1 LNFIILHFENSIL
14 HMFSFTIAQITFTS
28 LLIYNKINDPFVIW
42 LNKVSS
48 SYANENRSA
57 ADPVPLTMITGTFI
71 LIRLD
76 TCSISHGLPWI
87 NKLTSGVLVLGIM
100 WLSSGESSSEIF
112 FWFHIM
118 IMCELVQLCDIPARV
133 FYTWIFFMLRV
144 HMGKCGQ
151 IHIFKSYWQLITE
164 RKLKCTY
171 RSNKN

>member
-1 LNFIILHFENSIL
+1 MVTCLIRQLFLCPKDD
-14 HMFSFTIAQITFTS
+14 
-28 LLIYNKINDPFVIW
+28 LLIQVWRYIMLTKMFHIYLCW
-42 LNKVSS
+42 SS

-112 FWFHIM
+112 LLFHIM
-118 IMCELVQLCDIPARV
+118 IMCELCWVKLQRDHL
-133 FYTWIFFMLRV
+133 FY
-144 HMGKCGQ
+144 
-151 IHIFKSYWQLITE
+151 Y
-164 RKLKCTY
+164 KLV
-171 RSNKN
+171 N